1 MLYPPSTAE
10 SNKANKGVYSTYGA
24 RYFVHSLMHHLNVI
38 IEFLLVL
45 RMFPH
50 DSSGICF
57 PRDKFTPHAIMNA
70 SETTILSYILYIL
83 WFPDTENGVYG
94 ESRISSMMT

>member
-1 MLYPPSTAE
+1 
-10 SNKANKGVYSTYGA
+10 
-24 RYFVHSLMHHLNVI
+24 MHHLNVI